1 MAGGRIGHAR
11 AAYTTPHTNSS
22 LSETSM
28 MLPYKYTPLSS
39 PNPSGI
45 TPSDL
50 YIRLVQLPA
59 GELDGNLSCS
69 MEPYNLSTAPKYE
82 ALSYCWSD
90 PNNKAEVTCDGRRLE
105 IQGNLRD
112 FLLRTRAK
120 GNSPMLCIDAI
131 CVNQA
136 DDQEKSGQ
144 VMGMRAIYKS
154 AARTLIWLG
163 NEENDSTR
171 GWTLLRGYRIH
182 SMPRSKARRSRSR
195 AIGSR
200 ASYPVC

>member
-1 MAGGRIGHAR
+1 
-11 AAYTTPHTNSS
+11 
-22 LSETSM
+22 
-28 MLPYKYTPLSS
+28 MLPYKYALLPSS
-39 PNPSGI
+39 NPSRF

-50 YIRLVQLPA
+50 YIRLVHLSN

-69 MEPYNLSTAPKYE
+69 MEPYKLSTAPKYE
-82 ALSYCWSD
+82 ALSYCWGD
-90 PNNKAEVTCDGRRLE
+90 PNDKAEITCDGRRLE

-120 GNSPMLCIDAI
+120 GTSRMLWIDAI

-144 VMGMRAIYKS
+144 VMRMRDIYKS

-163 NEENDSTR
+163 KEENDSTR
-171 GWTLLRGYRIH
+171 GLDFAQRLSDTFSAEKQGQKISQPWYRLSDELSSTLN
-182 SMPRSKARRSRSR
+182 PAWVRRSS
-195 AIGSR
+195 
-200 ASYPVC
+200 V

>member
-1 MAGGRIGHAR
+1 
-11 AAYTTPHTNSS
+11 
-22 LSETSM
+22 M

-50 YIRLVQLPA
+50 YIRLVQLSA
-59 GELDGNLSCS
+59 EELDGNLSCS

-90 PNNKAEVTCDGRRLE
+90 PNNKAKVTCDGRRLE

-131 CVNQA
+131 YVNQA

-144 VMGMRAIYKS
+144 VMRMRAIYKS

-163 NEENDSTR
+163 KEENDSTR

-200 ASYPVC
+200 TSYPVC